1 MASRHFTED
10 VGTHDSREIKEEKG
24 GNDGSDDDS
33 TASSYSYTGS
43 GFSDDLEPEWLDD
56 VQKNG
61 ELFYLELSEGE
72 EEALLA
78 QVTASQS
85 AATNHVRFSEKEVE
99 IITDSGKKEADSSNK
114 SEAKFKKFAKI
125 LRRRQSSQRKAVNGK
140 EGGAPQRPTSILKN
154 QAGQRPG
161 VVVHQQRLK
170 DVYVYLNPKRLCS
183 SSPPYPEKGG
193 LLEALLGVVHR
204 PGGNAGKRGE
214 KLTINALVPHS
225 PASKCADILI
235 GKHDRQGC

>member
-1 MASRHFTED
+1 MWLS
-10 VGTHDSREIKEEKG
+10 
-24 GNDGSDDDS
+24 
-33 TASSYSYTGS
+33 
-43 GFSDDLEPEWLDD
+43 DLEPEWLDD

-72 EEALLA
+72 EEALLG

-99 IITDSGKKEADSSNK
+99 IITDSGKKQADSSNK

-125 LRRRQSSQRKAVNGK
+125 LRRRQSSKKKAVNRK
-140 EGGAPQRPTSILKN
+140 EGGAPQCPTSILKN

-161 VVVHQQRLK
+161 VVVHKQRLK

-183 SSPPYPEKGG
+183 SSPPSPEKGG
-193 LLEALLGVVHR
+193 LLDALLGVVHR

-214 KLTINALVPHS
+214 KLTIHALVPHS